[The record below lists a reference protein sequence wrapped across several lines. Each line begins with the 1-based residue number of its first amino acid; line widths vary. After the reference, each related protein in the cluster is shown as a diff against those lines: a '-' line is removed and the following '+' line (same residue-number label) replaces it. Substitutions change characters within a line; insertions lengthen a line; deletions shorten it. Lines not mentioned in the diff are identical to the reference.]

1 MRETEP
7 SRVCQARNRSL
18 PLASHADL
26 GDSPWDYNFRF
37 HQNTDWHWPSDYNN
51 FRFQNGSLDYIPHH
65 NLVARC
71 WYAGPTDVQS
81 RPRHWPLARQL
92 FSPSLASRASGSSSP
107 LAQKG
112 QWPSVRTTR
121 CLFCAGP
128 KRKSDLRIKSKT
140 MRKSDLSRRIHL
152 FSVIRPTP
160 FISGFPSLGHP
171 SPDSGKQQWL
181 YPALSDRRVCDR
193 DSLCFGSFR
202 EWHYVRA
209 RKFCRPRRPIVVRGR
224 ADWLSERELFRI
236 RFRNAS
242 LLLMLRLAKMFEK
255 HSKHMEGNY

>member
-1 MRETEP
+1 MVSYWVKHGALQQGKQRDSNNVTT
-7 SRVCQARNRSL
+7 QASTL
-18 PLASHADL
+18 
-26 GDSPWDYNFRF
+26 
-37 HQNTDWHWPSDYNN
+37 T
-51 FRFQNGSLDYIPHH
+51 
-65 NLVARC
+65 
-71 WYAGPTDVQS
+71 AG
-81 RPRHWPLARQL
+81 PLARQL

-107 LAQKG
+107 LARKG

-181 YPALSDRRVCDR
+181 YPALSDRRVCVTETASASEVSVNDTMCAR
-193 DSLCFGSFR
+193 ASFA
-202 EWHYVRA
+202 VL
-209 RKFCRPRRPIVVRGR
+209 VGQ
-224 ADWLSERELFRI
+224 S
-236 RFRNAS
+236 
-242 LLLMLRLAKMFEK
+242 
-255 HSKHMEGNY
+255 